1 MRKKLQVTLTFGNS
15 DEGGDKYKKLNME
28 KRITSFNKT
37 KKSQEKE
44 INTLPALFNIVKI

>member
-37 KKSQEKE
+37 KKKAKKKKL
-44 INTLPALFNIVKI
+44 ILCRPCLTL